1 MKVKLFAMTLIT
13 LIAGS
18 GFAFAADGGS
28 AFDNTTVWLII
39 TAGFAL
45 ALAASFGAVS
55 QSRAIISACEGISR
69 NPGSADAIRG
79 LLILGLAFIESLVI
93 YVLLIDFILLF
104 VTIGRVAG

>member
-1 MKVKLFAMTLIT
+1 MKIKLLAMTTFLV
-13 LIAGS
+13 LAGS
-18 GFAFAADGGS
+18 GMAFAAEGGS
-28 AFDNTTVWLII
+28 AFDNTPVWLII

-45 ALAASFGAVS
+45 AIAASIGAIS

-104 VTIGRVAG
+104 VTIGRVTG